1 MIDRHSENDVQLIEE
16 SVTQKI
22 ALGIAYNGSDFEGWQ
37 KQPHGRTVQDLLE
50 AALSEI
56 NGGPVDLVC
65 AGRTDTGVHARQ
77 QVVHFETAAKR
88 PLVAW
93 VKGVNSQL
101 PKSVAVQGAQIVPQA
116 FHARFSAKSRTYRYY
131 FYTSK
136 SPDPFKPQMSWIHYP
151 LNLKRMQEAGLC
163 LLGTHDFSS
172 FRAGQCQAKSPIR
185 TLMRLEMHQRQD
197 FAFVELQGN
206 AFLHHMVRNIMGCL
220 FEVGLGRKPVEWVSE
235 ILLLKSRVHAARTY
249 PSQGL
254 TLWEVEYP
262 EAFRIGDLFQPNY
275 PFQELNP

>member
-1 MIDRHSENDVQLIEE
+1 MDVVSAENLPAR
-16 SVTQKI
+16 KI

-56 NGGPVDLVC
+56 NGSQVDLVC

-77 QVVHFETAAKR
+77 QVVHFETAADR

-101 PKSVAVQGAQIVPQA
+101 PRSVSVQGAQIVPSE
-116 FHARFSAKSRTYRYY
+116 FHARFSALSRTYRYY
-131 FYTSK
+131 FYTAK

-151 LNLKRMQEAGLC
+151 LRLNQMLEAGQC

-185 TLMRLEMHQRQD
+185 TLMRLEMHQRVD
-197 FAFVELQGN
+197 HAYVELQGN

-220 FEVGLGRKPVEWVSE
+220 FEVGLGRKPVEWVAE
-235 ILLLKSRVHAARTY
+235 ILALKSRVHAARTY

-262 EAFRIGDLFQPNY
+262 EAFNIDSLFSASF
-275 PFQELNP
+275 PFEV

>member
-1 MIDRHSENDVQLIEE
+1 MIELDSNKDSAQAEQLT
-16 SVTQKI
+16 VNKI
-22 ALGIAYNGSDFEGWQ
+22 ALGLAYNGSEFEGWQ
-37 KQPHGRTVQDLLE
+37 KQPHGKTVQNLLE
-50 AALSEI
+50 AALSQI
-56 NGGPVDLVC
+56 NGCPVDLVC

-77 QVVHFETAAKR
+77 QVVHFETTADR

-101 PKSVAVQGAQIVPQA
+101 PKSVSVQGAQIVPA
-116 FHARFSAKSRTYRYY
+116 DFHARFSALSRTYRYY
-131 FYTSK
+131 FYTAK
-136 SPDPFKPQMSWIHYP
+136 SPDPFKTQMSWIHYP
-151 LNLKRMQEAGLC
+151 LNLKHMLEAGQC

-185 TLMRLEMHQRQD
+185 TLMRLEMHQRSD
-197 FAFVELQGN
+197 HAYVELQGN

-220 FEVGLGRKPVEWVSE
+220 FEVGLGRKPVEWVAE
-235 ILLLKSRVHAARTY
+235 ILALKSRVHAARTY

-262 EAFRIGDLFQPNY
+262 QAFRIAELFSANF
-275 PFQELNP
+275 PFRD

>member
-1 MIDRHSENDVQLIEE
+1 MIEPDTGKLDAGLVLSQGK
-16 SVTQKI
+16 KI
-22 ALGIAYNGSDFEGWQ
+22 ALGLSYNGTDFEGWQ
-37 KQPHGRTVQDLLE
+37 KQPHGKTVQNLLE
-50 AALSEI
+50 AALSQI
-56 NGGPVDLVC
+56 NGSPVDLVC

-77 QVVHFETAAKR
+77 QVVHFETSVDR

-101 PKSVAVQGAQIVPQA
+101 PKSVSVQGAQMVSLD
-116 FHARFSAKSRTYRYY
+116 FHARFSALSRTYRYY
-131 FYTSK
+131 FYTAK
-136 SPDPFKPQMSWIHYP
+136 SPDPFKTQMSWIHYP
-151 LNLKRMQEAGLC
+151 LNLNRMLEAGQS

-185 TLMRLEMHQRQD
+185 TLMRLEMHQCED
-197 FAFVELQGN
+197 HAYVELQGN

-220 FEVGLGRKPVEWVSE
+220 FEVGLGRKPVQWVAE
-235 ILLLKSRVHAARTY
+235 ILALKSRVHAARTY

-262 EAFRIGDLFQPNY
+262 QAFKIDELFSANF
-275 PFQELNP
+275 PFQD